1 MLQSSVETKTLPE
14 IIEYYYFWKK
24 YCPDEYRGR
33 NRHVS
38 EEVTA
43 RNAILCYTG
52 CFNYVR
58 GRLVFL
64 WLLLCTS
71 LLGGK
76 FDGIRS

>member
-43 RNAILCYTG
+43 RNAILCCTG

-58 GRLVFL
+58 GRLIFFVGISVHK
-64 WLLLCTS
+64 S
-71 LLGGK
+71 LGRE
-76 FDGIRS
+76 I